1 MGKTCYRHSEK
12 GLCMTNKI
20 TIRDIAHL
28 AGVSTTTVSRV
39 LNNKPDVDPATR
51 ERILQLIAEHDFVPS
66 VTASGLAGRSRLI
79 GVLVPSFDW
88 PFVPEIMSGIAKG
101 MKDTPYELILYSV
114 NEATREHDESTVIDR
129 ILTTQLTAAVLAV
142 FPGHLSRQIIRLHKH
157 NFPVVV
163 IDDQEQVPVV
173 PWVGAEN
180 ENGAYM
186 AVRHLLQKGHRR
198 IAHIQ
203 GPMKYLCSRERHDGY
218 CRALR
223 EQGIEIDPQLSIEG
237 DFLEGTGYQAAQTL
251 FSLPPEQRPTAIF
264 ASSDMMAYGVLS
276 AARAR
281 GLRVPRDLAL
291 IGFDDIRSSSLI
303 RPALTTVRQPF
314 FEMGQQGIKVLLST
328 LNTVQNAQWP
338 PTTKPQQETGYVR
351 IQLAT
356 HLIVRESCGSGIP
369 YAGDGSVSTSIT
381 S

>member
-1 MGKTCYRHSEK
+1 MSH
-12 GLCMTNKI
+12 KI

-88 PFVPEIMSGIAKG
+88 PFVPEIISGIAHG
-101 MKDTPYELILYSV
+101 MKETSYELILYSV
-114 NEATREHDESTVIDR
+114 NETTREHDESTVIDR
-129 ILTTQLTAAVLAV
+129 ILTTQLTAGILAV
-142 FPGHLSRQIIRLHKH
+142 FPGLLSRQIIGLHKH

-163 IDDQEQVPVV
+163 IDDQEQVLVV
-173 PWVGAEN
+173 PWVSAEN
-180 ENGAYM
+180 EDGAYM
-186 AVRHLLQKGHRR
+186 AVRHLVRLGHRR

-203 GPMKYLCSRERHDGY
+203 GPLKHLCSRERHEGY

-237 DFLEGTGYQAAQTL
+237 DFREGTGYQAALTL
-251 FSLPPEQRPTAIF
+251 FSLPSEQRPTAIF

-276 AARAR
+276 ASMEC
-281 GLRVPRDLAL
+281 GLRIPEDIAL
-291 IGFDDIRSSSLI
+291 VGFDDIRSSNLI

-314 FEMGQQGIKVLLST
+314 FEMGQQGINVMLST
-328 LNTVQNAQWP
+328 LNSVQNVQWP
-338 PTTKPQQETGYVR
+338 PVATPQHESLR
-351 IQLAT
+351 IQLT
-356 HLIVRESCGSGIP
+356 TRMVVRESCGASRS
-369 YAGDGSVSTSIT
+369 YTGDESISTSIT